1 MGGAN
6 NMTANK
12 IFFDLYWSKTNYYE
26 KNDQVYIALLDC
38 GIFTKVARKEMFNR
52 DMTHGCFIEN
62 YSYHTADDVKK
73 NALKFMKR
81 HNLKMVDNDT
91 FIKLEKEKQAERVA
105 RAFNYAEKLIRE
117 G

>member
-1 MGGAN
+1 MEDTS

-12 IFFDLYWSKTNYYE
+12 IFFDLYYSKTDYYK
-26 KNDQVYIALLDC
+26 KNDKVYIALLDC
-38 GIFTKVARKEMFNR
+38 GIFTKVARKEMFKN
-52 DMTHGCFIEN
+52 DMMHGCFIEN

-73 NALKFMKR
+73 NALSFAKR
-81 HNLKMVDNDT
+81 YNLKMVDNDT
-91 FIKLEKEKQAERVA
+91 FIRLEKEKQTDRVA